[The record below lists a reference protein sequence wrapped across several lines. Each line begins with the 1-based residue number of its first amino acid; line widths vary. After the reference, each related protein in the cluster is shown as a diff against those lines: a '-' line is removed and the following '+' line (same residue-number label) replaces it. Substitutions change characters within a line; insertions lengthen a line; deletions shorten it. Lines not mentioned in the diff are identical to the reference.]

1 MDNFMIWVETYLT
14 YENLVAAANVI
25 ATVSI
30 GAALIYNK
38 LQQTKMTLLKNTDIV
53 NNVNKTIQPVLSR
66 VVTQSL
72 GKIESDMQQLRAENR
87 KLLQATV
94 LALTNDAE
102 SRLAAIKLL
111 GEVENMPQPV
121 VVKAEQMVATQIEE
135 QKQAVEAEEQKTEKI
150 DEQIDEIINTL

>member
-14 YENLVAAANVI
+14 YENLVAAANIV

-38 LQQTKMTLLKNTDIV
+38 VKQTKMTLLKNTDIV

-72 GKIESDMQQLRAENR
+72 GKIEGDMLQLRAENR
-87 KLLQATV
+87 KLLQATI

-111 GEVENMPQPV
+111 GEIDNMPQPV
-121 VVKAEQMVATQIEE
+121 VIKAEQMVETQIEE
-135 QKQAVEAEEQKTEKI
+135 EKQAEEAEEQKTEQI
-150 DEQIDEIINTL
+150 DEQIEEIINTL

>member
-38 LQQTKMTLLKNTDIV
+38 IKQTQMTLLKNTDIV

-72 GKIESDMQQLRAENR
+72 GKIEGEIQQLHAENR

-94 LALTNDAE
+94 LALTNDAQ

-111 GEVENMPQPV
+111 SEVENMPQPV
-121 VVKAEQMVATQIEE
+121 VIKAEQMVATQIEE

>member
-121 VVKAEQMVATQIEE
+121 VVKAEQLVVTQIEE

>member
-72 GKIESDMQQLRAENR
+72 GKIEGDMQQLRAENR

>member
-14 YENLVAAANVI
+14 YENLVAAANVV

-38 LQQTKMTLLKNTDIV
+38 IKQTQMTLLKNTDIV

-121 VVKAEQMVATQIEE
+121 VVKAEQLVATQIEE